1 VSDKPIKYEPQK
13 TINLNLIRD
22 LAKAT
27 PPDKPREIRG
37 QNDHLILRHQPS
49 GYLGLYVELGRGK
62 RERLCNAGDILD
74 PGHTLTMKM
83 VKARATSIRGQV
95 ADGRNFKSERDN
107 AAAIPTL
114 TEYLDGAYA
123 DWVSIH
129 RRSGEATI
137 ARIKSAFDGF
147 LTHRLDTITPDKLE
161 PWKARRLK
169 KVRRETVNRDIASLR
184 AALSRAEKLLTVKKK
199 GFTFE
204 NPLADVELLQVDKN
218 REPVRALTAEE
229 KGDLITALTARD
241 DDKRAGRHRGNR
253 WRVERRIAEMPGIG
267 KFADVLTPAVIVS
280 LETGLRRGEL
290 FALQW
295 PSVDFRG
302 KSLRV
307 EGETAKSYETRE
319 IPLNKVALSTLRDW
333 WLQLGQP
340 DSGYVFSQ
348 NDMPIQDLKKSYH
361 GVLAKAGIERRPAK
375 GQSVNWHSLRHTFG
389 TLLGAA
395 NVDGTTI
402 MKLMGHVKLSTTQR
416 YLHTDDKRKRE
427 AVKALE
433 AM

>member
-1 VSDKPIKYEPQK
+1 MSDKPQAINYEPQ
-13 TINLNLIRD
+13 TITLKLIRE
-22 LAKAT
+22 LATAT
-27 PPDKPREIRG
+27 APKRPREIRDKS
-37 QNDHLILRHQPS
+37 NHLILRHQPS

-62 RERLCNAGDILD
+62 RERLCNARDITD

-83 VKARATSIRGQV
+83 VKARAASIRVQA
-95 ADGRNFKSERDN
+95 ADGRNFKAERDN
-107 AAAIPTL
+107 AAATPTL

-123 DWVSIH
+123 AWVRIN

-137 ARIKSAFDGF
+137 ARIKSAFEGF
-147 LTHRLDTITPDKLE
+147 LAYRLDTITPDKLE

-169 KVRRETVNRDIASLR
+169 KVRRETVNRDIAALR
-184 AALSRAEKLLTVKKK
+184 AALTRAEILYRKN
-199 GFTFE
+199 FAFE
-204 NPLADVELLQVDKN
+204 NPLADVEMLPVDKH
-218 REPVRALTAEE
+218 RQPVRALTAEE
-229 KGDLITALTARD
+229 KGDLVATLTARND
-241 DDKRAGRHRGNR
+241 EKRAGRHRGNR
-253 WRVERRIAEMPGIG
+253 WRVKRGIAEMPSIG
-267 KFADVLTPAVIVS
+267 KFADALTPAVIVS

-295 PSVDFRG
+295 PSVDFRD

-348 NDMPIQDLKKSYH
+348 DDTPIQDLKKSYH
-361 GVLAKAGIERRPAK
+361 RVLADAGIERRNAK
-375 GQSVNWHSLRHTFG
+375 GESVNWHSLRHTFG
-389 TLLGAA
+389 SLLGAA
-395 NVDGTTI
+395 NVDGTTL
-402 MKLMGHVKLSTTQR
+402 MKLLGHANLSTTQR
-416 YLHTDDKRKRE
+416 YLHTDEKRKRK